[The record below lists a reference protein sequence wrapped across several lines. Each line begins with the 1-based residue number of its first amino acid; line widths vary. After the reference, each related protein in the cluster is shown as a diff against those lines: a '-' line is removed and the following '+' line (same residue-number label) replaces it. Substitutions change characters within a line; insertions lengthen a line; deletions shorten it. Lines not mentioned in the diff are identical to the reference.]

1 MTEELCNQVIEEN
14 MLRSNISAA
23 NCLPM
28 TADKLEEIRVRLC
41 VRWNTIHRT
50 PNDTT
55 CKHAKP
61 LAVER
66 RRSPH

>member
-1 MTEELCNQVIEEN
+1 MEDLCNQVIEEN
-14 MLRSNISAA
+14 MLRSNIAAA

-28 TADKLEEIRVRLC
+28 TADKIEEIRVRLC
-41 VRWNTIHRT
+41 VRGNTIHRT
-50 PNDTT
+50 QSDNT

-61 LAVER
+61 LAIKR